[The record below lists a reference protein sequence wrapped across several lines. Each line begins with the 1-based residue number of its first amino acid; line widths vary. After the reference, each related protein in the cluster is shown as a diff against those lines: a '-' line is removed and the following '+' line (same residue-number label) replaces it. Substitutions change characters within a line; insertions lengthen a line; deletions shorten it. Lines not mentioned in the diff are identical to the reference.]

1 MTESAASNT
10 NQNGYAIWNT
20 DLPDDTQP
28 AGGILILADTGVTF
42 QSLFKAV
49 QQCFPR
55 FQVTLT
61 SQFPEEDEEP
71 VTPRIILIHASAFRN
86 AAGIVARARTR
97 FASTPIAL
105 LVDGAWADMPGLR
118 ALVSERQVQ
127 GLLPFNMQINA
138 WLATIWLL
146 LNGGEYFPTPARP
159 RPGVPG
165 QSGRSGSGHS
175 TQADLEDAH
184 ATGKLLSMR
193 EGEVLALL
201 SEGLQNK
208 LIAARMDLSE
218 HTVKVHVHNIIR
230 KLKVHNRTQAAAV
243 YRTIG
248 RYSGFGQME
257 DGALTGWLES
267 TGS

>member
-1 MTESAASNT
+1 MSETAASNT
-10 NQNGYAIWNT
+10 NQLGYAIWNT
-20 DLPDDTQP
+20 NLPDDAQP
-28 AGGILILADTGVTF
+28 SGGILILADTGVTF

-55 FQVTLT
+55 FQVVLT

-71 VTPRIILIHASAFRN
+71 ISPKIILIHASAFRN

-97 FASTPIAL
+97 FANTPIAL

-118 ALVSERQVQ
+118 SLVAERQVQ

-146 LNGGEYFPTPARP
+146 LNGGEYFPTPSRP
-159 RPGVPG
+159 RPGTNVNRP
-165 QSGRSGSGHS
+165 GSGHS
-175 TQADLEDAH
+175 SQSELEDAH
-184 ATGKLLSMR
+184 AAGKLLSMR

-257 DGALTGWLES
+257 DGTLTGWLES
-267 TGS
+267 TGA

>member
-1 MTESAASNT
+1 MSETPASNT
-10 NQNGYAIWNT
+10 NQHGYAIWNT
-20 DLPDDTQP
+20 NLPDDAQQT
-28 AGGILILADTGVTF
+28 GGILILADTGVTF

-55 FQVTLT
+55 FQVVLS

-71 VTPRIILIHASAFRN
+71 ISPRIILIHASAFRN

-97 FASTPIAL
+97 FPNVPIAL
-105 LVDGAWADMPGLR
+105 LVDGAWGDMPGLR
-118 ALVSERQVQ
+118 ALVAERQVQ
-127 GLLPFNMQINA
+127 GVLPFNMQINA

-159 RPGVPG
+159 KPGTTIN
-165 QSGRSGSGHS
+165 RSGGHS
-175 TQADLEDAH
+175 SQSELEDAH
-184 ATGKLLSMR
+184 AAGKLLSMR

-267 TGS
+267 TGA